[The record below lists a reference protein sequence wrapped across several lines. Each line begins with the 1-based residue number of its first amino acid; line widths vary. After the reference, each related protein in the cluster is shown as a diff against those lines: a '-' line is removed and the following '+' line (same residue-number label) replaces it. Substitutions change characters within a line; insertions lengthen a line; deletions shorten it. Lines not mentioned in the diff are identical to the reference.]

1 MSSAGVKR
9 IGSSAYLMPR
19 KRSWL
24 NSGRERPTKIV
35 FGVLLLVDRVAVAG
49 FALVPVGFDERG
61 LAVAPEMKRN
71 KVERSIEVLVT
82 DHMFEVRG
90 EL

>member
-1 MSSAGVKR
+1 MKR

-35 FGVLLLVDRVAVAG
+35 FAVLLLVDRVAVAG